1 MSKYQ
6 SIKMGSFKALAA
18 EKSSNPLF
26 NVVLFHGYGANALNL
41 YPLSRYLD
49 VDDRIRWIFP
59 EGPYPADR
67 DLSGLGR
74 TWFPVDVEAFL
85 QDKEGYT
92 VPPSIFDLAI
102 DETYQAFKGLP
113 NLIIGGF
120 SQGAVLTTNLIMK
133 TDLNIKG
140 LIVLSG
146 ALLDQKRWH
155 KCAIREGLPF
165 FQSHGYFDDMIKHS
179 RGQKLETALREYGLI
194 GNLFSFEG
202 GHEIPESVLIQL
214 QKFLTSLISN
224 HS

>member
-6 SIKMGSFKALAA
+6 SINIGSFKALVA

-49 VDDRIRWIFP
+49 VDDRIKWIFP
-59 EGPYPADR
+59 EGPESIDMDP
-67 DLSGLGR
+67 SGLGR

-85 QDKEGYT
+85 QDKDNYN
-92 VPPSIFDLAI
+92 VPPSIFDAAI
-102 DETYQAFKGLP
+102 DKAYQALKPLP

-133 TDLNIKG
+133 TDLNVEG

-146 ALLDQKRWH
+146 ALLDK
-155 KCAIREGLPF
+155 KKMA
-165 FQSHGYFDDMIKHS
+165 
-179 RGQKLETALREYGLI
+179 
-194 GNLFSFEG
+194 
-202 GHEIPESVLIQL
+202 
-214 QKFLTSLISN
+214 
-224 HS
+224 